1 MRNFN
6 TIDELEGL
14 IGRSTLIILPNKD
27 LELFENAS
35 RRNLTN
41 NNIPN
46 NVRHELSGD
55 SDFENSYVPG
65 ATIRERSQNTRSNR
79 TPDSDLSDNEL
90 FSTTVRRNTRSTNNL
105 SLSLHRLEG
114 NSLEQPS
121 ISSGTILA
129 DTQIFSSDDDDDE
142 NNTDTGMYIQN
153 YEYIEN

>member
-1 MRNFN
+1 M
-6 TIDELEGL
+6 
-14 IGRSTLIILPNKD
+14 
-27 LELFENAS
+27 
-35 RRNLTN
+35 
-41 NNIPN
+41 
-46 NVRHELSGD
+46 
-55 SDFENSYVPG
+55 
-65 ATIRERSQNTRSNR
+65 
-79 TPDSDLSDNEL
+79 
-90 FSTTVRRNTRSTNNL
+90 RRNTRSTNNL